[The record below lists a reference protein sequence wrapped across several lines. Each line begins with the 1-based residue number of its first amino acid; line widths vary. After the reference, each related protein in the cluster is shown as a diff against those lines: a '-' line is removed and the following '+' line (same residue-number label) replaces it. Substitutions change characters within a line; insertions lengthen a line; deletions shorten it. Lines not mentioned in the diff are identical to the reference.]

1 MKCINLSHSLTR
13 KYSNI
18 PKSASD
24 ARNYVDAGAQIR
36 IMEEK
41 VVALVL
47 QMKRCAD
54 RLNDDKIEPKDEKKE
69 CEKKMN
75 RFYESSK

>member
-1 MKCINLSHSLTR
+1 MKSINLSHSLTR

-24 ARNYVDAGAQIR
+24 TRNYVDAGAQIR

-41 VVALVL
+41 AVALVL

-75 RFYESSK
+75 RFYESSN